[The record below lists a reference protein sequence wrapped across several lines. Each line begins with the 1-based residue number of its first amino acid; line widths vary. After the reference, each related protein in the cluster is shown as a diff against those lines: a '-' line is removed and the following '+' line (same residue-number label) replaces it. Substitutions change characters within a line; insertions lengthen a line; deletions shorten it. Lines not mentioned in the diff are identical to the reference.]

1 MQEKKLNPFDDL
13 DTIELDLSGTSQISS
28 TGFSAIDLSGTAG
41 QPVYTLDTMNYDTIS
56 YSGVNITAIAGG
68 GSGGSGGAIGTGQY
82 TFTTSGT
89 GGGGGSGYTLSTGTS
104 GYAWNT
110 TTTGID
116 SSVHITQGG
125 IDMPADADIKIGDR
139 SLKEFMT
146 KMEER
151 MAILVPNPKKIEKFE
166 ALKKAYENYKL
177 MERLCQEDN
186 PEKDN

>member
-13 DTIELDLSGTSQISS
+13 DTIELDLSGTGQISS
-28 TGFSAIDLSGTAG
+28 TGFSTIDLSGTAG

-56 YSGVNITAIAGG
+56 YSGSNISTITLPSVVG
-68 GSGGSGGAIGTGQY
+68 GGAIGAGQY

-151 MAILVPNPKKIEKFE
+151 MAILVPDPKKIEKFE